1 MIKEV
6 VENVSKYYHIYDA
19 DEPVTTT
26 DNTYTLENYQN
37 KDVASVKATLEKNGL
52 TVVTIGNGDRIINQY
67 PNKNI
72 TLNKGSKVFLV
83 TNGTKYTIPDMT
95 LWSKKDVTTYLNY
108 TNIDYQTTGD
118 GYLTSQSIPAGT
130 EYIVGQMTL
139 ALTFAPKYNT
149 NE

>member
-1 MIKEV
+1 
-6 VENVSKYYHIYDA
+6 
-19 DEPVTTT
+19 
-26 DNTYTLENYQN
+26 
-37 KDVASVKATLEKNGL
+37 
-52 TVVTIGNGDRIINQY
+52 
-67 PNKNI
+67 
-72 TLNKGSKVFLV
+72 
-83 TNGTKYTIPDMT
+83 MT